1 MKNTFSCSIFV
12 SPDIQEALIHK
23 LLLQPFVEN
32 AIVHGFDKDKENAT
46 LNLYMEKNRDTLEI
60 RIEDNGH
67 GMDDELIKNV
77 NSGIYEGGGSKS
89 GIGMKNAATRLSMY
103 YGKEGKLR
111 VEKGEPDGTRI
122 IINIPFKMKSV

>member
-1 MKNTFSCSIFV
+1 
-12 SPDIQEALIHK
+12 
-23 LLLQPFVEN
+23 
-32 AIVHGFDKDKENAT
+32 
-46 LNLYMEKNRDTLEI
+46 MEKNRDTLEI

-89 GIGMKNAATRLSMY
+89 GIGMKNAATRLKMY

-111 VEKGEPDGTRI
+111 VEKGEPEGTRI